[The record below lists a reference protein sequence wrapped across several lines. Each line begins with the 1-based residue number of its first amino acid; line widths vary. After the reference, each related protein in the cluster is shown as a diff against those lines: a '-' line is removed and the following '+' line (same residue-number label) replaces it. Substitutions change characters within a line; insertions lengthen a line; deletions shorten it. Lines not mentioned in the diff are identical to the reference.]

1 MFCSCVLPSRLKKV
15 EAQYYTVGQNVKIG
29 RRARPRKNAASA
41 VFLAKLHNKTSES
54 GSYK

>member
-1 MFCSCVLPSRLKKV
+1 MSGNLKYG
-15 EAQYYTVGQNVKIG
+15 ALARIFQGTVGQNVKIG
-29 RRARPRKNAASA
+29 RRARPRKNAASG